1 MTEHEA
7 TKSDLLKRL
16 KRAEG
21 QVRGVQ
27 RLIDEDADCEKVVQ
41 QLAAV
46 RKALD
51 KTFYKAVACAMQQ
64 SVENDDLGGKE
75 LSHYTDLLTRYA

>member
-1 MTEHEA
+1 MNDMQA
-7 TKSDLLKRL
+7 DLIKRL

-27 RLIDEDADCEKVVQ
+27 KLIEADSDCEKVVQ

-51 KTFYKAVACAMQQ
+51 KTFYKAIACALQQ
-64 SVENDDLGGKE
+64 ALDTDDQQATKIE
-75 LSHYTDLLTRYA
+75 HYTDLMVRYG

>member
-1 MTEHEA
+1 MTIVRDPER
-7 TKSDLLKRL
+7 KRSLVLRL

-21 QVRGVQ
+21 QVRGIQ
-27 RLIDEDADCEKVVQ
+27 KLIETEADCEKVAQ

-51 KTFYKAVACAMQQ
+51 KSFFALVGCVIAEGSVPADDVAEM
-64 SVENDDLGGKE
+64 
-75 LSHYTDLLTRYA
+75 LSKYS

>member
-1 MTEHEA
+1 MEEFQQ
-7 TKSDLLKRL
+7 DLIKRL
-16 KRAEG
+16 RRAEG

-27 RLIDEDADCEKVVQ
+27 RLVEEGADCEKVVQ

-51 KTFYKAVACAMQQ
+51 KTFYKAVACAIQQ
-64 SVENDDLGGKE
+64 ALDADDAQAADIA
-75 LSHYTDLLTRYA
+75 HYTDLLARYG

>member
-1 MTEHEA
+1 MDQLE
-7 TKSDLLKRL
+7 KRQDLIKRL

-27 RLIDEDADCEKVVQ
+27 RLIESDADCEKVVQ

-51 KTFYKAVACAMQQ
+51 KTFYKAVACALEQ
-64 SVENDDLGGKE
+64 SLEVDAGKAKE
-75 LSHYTDLLTRYA
+75 IAHYTDLLSRYG

>member
-1 MTEHEA
+1 MDTFEVKK
-7 TKSDLLKRL
+7 TDLLKRL

-21 QVRGVQ
+21 QVRGVHK
-27 RLIDEDADCEKVVQ
+27 LVENEADCEKVVQ

-51 KTFYKAVACAMQQ
+51 KAFYKAVACAMEQ
-64 SVENDDLGGKE
+64 SIQPNPRQTQDIE
-75 LSHYTDLLTRYA
+75 HYTKLLAKYG

>member
-1 MTEHEA
+1 MNDFQT
-7 TKSDLLKRL
+7 DLIKRL

-27 RLIDEDADCEKVVQ
+27 KLIEADSDCEKVVQ

-51 KTFYKAVACAMQQ
+51 KTFYKAIACALQQ
-64 SVENDDLGGKE
+64 TLEADGEQTAKIE
-75 LSHYTDLLTRYA
+75 HYTDLMVRYG